1 MRAEASAYGLS
12 DKVAGGHN
20 NTKMIFSWK
29 GAKRPILAL
38 APMSGYT
45 DTAYRQL
52 IKGIE
57 PRVICFTEFT
67 SADGIFYDSKMTLKQ
82 LDFNP
87 NEERPL
93 VAQIFGKKP
102 LHFAEAAKRI
112 EAMGIDAIDINMG
125 CPSRK
130 VLSSDHG
137 CALLKNPGRAAELM
151 EAVAKATKLPVSVK
165 TRIGADKLDLPW
177 FIQFCKDMESA
188 GAQLLSIHGRTA
200 KQMYTGRADWEPIYE
215 VKRAVSIPVI
225 GNGDIRSAAD
235 AVEKLTAPPGS
246 PCAGITLDGVMV
258 GRGTMGNPWL
268 MAEIAAAFYGE
279 SYSPPSTFEEKVST
293 YLRHAELCV
302 ESKGEERG
310 MKEMRKHFVQL
321 LRGFNGASAY
331 RAQVVQISTL
341 EEARCILNEIVE
353 KLRADK
359 LDQTGNSSTYFS
371 K

>member
-1 MRAEASAYGLS
+1 MA
-12 DKVAGGHN
+12 
-20 NTKMIFSWK
+20 FSWK
-29 GAKRPILAL
+29 TAKRPILAL
-38 APMSGYT
+38 APMAGYT

-67 SADGIFYDSKMTLKQ
+67 SADGIVYDSKMTLKQ

-102 LHFAEAAKRI
+102 AHFAEAAKRI

-125 CPSRK
+125 CPAKK
-130 VLSSDHG
+130 VVSSDHG
-137 CALLKNPGRAAELM
+137 SALLKNPCRAAELV

-165 TRIGADKLDLPW
+165 TRVGADKVDLPW
-177 FIQFCKDMESA
+177 FVQFCKDMESA

-200 KQMYTGRADWEPIYE
+200 KQMYTGRADWTPIYA
-215 VKRAVSIPVI
+215 VKQAVGIPVI

-235 AVEKLTAPPGS
+235 ALAQLTASGDS
-246 PCAGITLDGVMV
+246 PYAGITLDGVMV

-268 MAEIAAAFYGE
+268 MAEIAAALYGGT
-279 SYSPPSTFEEKVST
+279 YTPPSSFEDKVPT

-321 LRGFNGASAY
+321 LRGFEGASEY
-331 RAQVVQISTL
+331 RSQVVQISTL
-341 EEARCILNEIVE
+341 EEARSILNEIVE
-353 KLRADK
+353 KLRSA
-359 LDQTGNSSTYFS
+359 
-371 K
+371 

>member
-1 MRAEASAYGLS
+1 M
-12 DKVAGGHN
+12 
-20 NTKMIFSWK
+20 TFSWK
-29 GAKRPILAL
+29 DAKRPILAL
-38 APMSGYT
+38 APMAGYT

-67 SADGIFYDSKMTLKQ
+67 SADGIVYDSKMTLKQ

-102 LHFAEAAKRI
+102 ASFAEAAKRI

-125 CPSRK
+125 CPAKK
-130 VLSSDHG
+130 VVSSDHG
-137 CALLKNPGRAAELM
+137 SALLKNPCRAAELV
-151 EAVAKATKLPVSVK
+151 EAVAKATKLPISVK
-165 TRIGADKLDLPW
+165 TRIGANTLDLPW
-177 FIQFCKDMESA
+177 FVQFCKDMESA

-215 VKRAVSIPVI
+215 VKRNVGIPVI

-235 AVEKLTAPPGS
+235 AVEKLGN
-246 PCAGITLDGVMV
+246 LDGVMV

-279 SYSPPSTFEEKVST
+279 EYTPPKTFEEKVST
-293 YLRHAELCV
+293 YIRHAELCV

-321 LRGFNGASAY
+321 LRGFDGASEY

-341 EEARCILNEIVE
+341 TEARAILLEIVE
-353 KLRADK
+353 KLQAAK
-359 LDQTGNSSTYFS
+359 LGQTGNSSTYFS
-371 K
+371 

>member
-1 MRAEASAYGLS
+1 MA
-12 DKVAGGHN
+12 
-20 NTKMIFSWK
+20 FSWK
-29 GAKRPILAL
+29 DQKRPILAL
-38 APMSGYT
+38 APMAGYT

-67 SADGIFYDSKMTLKQ
+67 SADGLVYESKMTLKQ
-82 LDFNP
+82 LDFNE

-102 LHFAEAAKRI
+102 EHFARAAKII
-112 EAMGIDAIDINMG
+112 EDMGIDAIDINMG
-125 CPSRK
+125 CPAKK
-130 VLSSDHG
+130 VVSSDHG
-137 CALLKNPGRAAELM
+137 SALLKNPCRAAQLVET
-151 EAVAKATKLPVSVK
+151 VAKATKLPVSVK

-177 FIQFCKDMESA
+177 FIQFCKDMENA

-215 VKRAVSIPVI
+215 VKRNVGIPVI

-235 AVEKLTAPPGS
+235 ALEKLGN
-246 PCAGITLDGVMV
+246 LDGVMV

-268 MAEIAAAFYGE
+268 MAEIAAAFYGN
-279 SYSPPSTFEEKVST
+279 SYTPPISFAEKMPS

-302 ESKGEERG
+302 QSKGEERG

-321 LRGFNGASAY
+321 LRGFDGASEY
-331 RAQVVQISTL
+331 RSQVVQISTL
-341 EEARCILNEIVE
+341 EEARKILYEIVE
-353 KLRADK
+353 KLR
-359 LDQTGNSSTYFS
+359 
-371 K
+371 

>member
-1 MRAEASAYGLS
+1 MA
-12 DKVAGGHN
+12 
-20 NTKMIFSWK
+20 
-29 GAKRPILAL
+29 
-38 APMSGYT
+38 GYT

-67 SADGIFYDSKMTLKQ
+67 SADGIVYDSKMTLKQ

-102 LHFAEAAKRI
+102 ASFAEAAKRI

-125 CPSRK
+125 CPAKK
-130 VLSSDHG
+130 VVSSDHG
-137 CALLKNPGRAAELM
+137 SALLKNPCRAAELV
-151 EAVAKATKLPVSVK
+151 EAVAKACKIPVSVK
-165 TRIGADKLDLPW
+165 TRIGSDKLDLPW
-177 FIQFCKDMESA
+177 FVQFCKDMESA

-215 VKRAVSIPVI
+215 VKRNVGIPVI

-235 AVEKLTAPPGS
+235 ALEKLTS
-246 PCAGITLDGVMV
+246 PDGTTLDGVMV

-279 SYSPPSTFEEKVST
+279 DYTPPKTFEEKVST
-293 YLRHAELCV
+293 YIRHAELCV

-321 LRGFNGASAY
+321 LRGFDGASEY

-341 EEARCILNEIVE
+341 AEARAILLEIVE
-353 KLRADK
+353 KLQAAK
-359 LDQTGNSSTYFS
+359 LGQTGNASTYFS
-371 K
+371 